1 MTTINPANV
10 PLIMTSAGPQP
21 TPPATLNQNLIAGV
35 AAEVP
40 DYTANLPGLLIEDLS
55 STATGALVTIDQA
68 RVDAIN
74 SVTPYGAN
82 AYILAQQGV
91 MLGIPQGTPTNTS
104 VNVVFSDTLAP
115 GYVLPAGFV
124 VGDGTYQYVLQD
136 GGIIQTGG
144 STAPLFAVANQSGSW
159 SVPAGTVN
167 QLVTSLPTPYNT
179 QITVTN
185 PLAGT
190 AGNPSAETPQSY
202 RSRIMQAN
210 QVAGQG
216 TPSYIATLIKA
227 IPGVTPRLVTILQT
241 SLGWEVICGGGD
253 PYAVAFAIYQGVLD
267 LSTIVGSITS
277 GRNISVTITDS
288 PNQYTITYVNPPQ
301 QVVTVNAVWNTNLP
315 NFTAGAQVN
324 QLGSTAIQNY
334 INAIIVGQPI
344 NVFAMED
351 AFQQAVSSVLPI
363 PNLTRLVF
371 SVTVNATPISPT
383 TGTGIIPSDPESYFA
398 ISASGVAVA
407 QG

>member
-1 MTTINPANV
+1 MTTINPTNV
-10 PLIMTSAGPQP
+10 PLVMTAAGPQA
-21 TPPATLNQNLIAGV
+21 TPPATLNADLIAGV

-40 DYTANLPGLLIEDLS
+40 GYTASLPGLLIEDLS

-68 RVDAIN
+68 RVDCVA

-104 VNVVFSDTLAP
+104 VNVVFTDTLAP
-115 GYVLPAGFV
+115 GYVIPSGFV
-124 VGDGTYQYVLQD
+124 VSDGTYQYVLQD
-136 GGIIQTGG
+136 GGIIQSNG
-144 STAPLFAVANQSGSW
+144 STAPLYAVANQSGSW
-159 SVPAGTVN
+159 SVPANTVT
-167 QLVTSLPTPYNT
+167 QLITSLPSPYNT

-190 AGNPSAETPQSY
+190 AGNPSAESPQSY

-216 TPSYIATLIKA
+216 TPSYIATLLKA
-227 IPGVTPRLVTILQT
+227 IPGVTPRLVTVLQT
-241 SLGWEVICGGGD
+241 ALGWEVICGGGD

-267 LSTIVGSITS
+267 LSTIVGSITTS
-277 GRNISVTITDS
+277 RNVAVTITNS
-288 PNQYTITYVNPPQ
+288 PNQYTITFVNPPAQ
-301 QVVTVNAVWNTNLP
+301 TVTVTCTWNTNLP
-315 NFTAGAQVN
+315 NFTAGAQVD

-334 INAIIVGQPI
+334 INGIMVGQPI

-351 AFQQAVSSVLPI
+351 AFQQAVASVLPI

-371 SVTVNATPISPT
+371 AVTINGNPVSPT
-383 TGTGIIPSDPESYFA
+383 TGTGIIASDSESYFS
-398 ISASGVAVA
+398 ISASGVSVT